1 MLTHEPLLQLQ
12 RDLYRLP
19 LGRKRFD
26 TYIKTMT
33 DSDGGMKLPLSAMN
47 PMAKDHVPLLL
58 DTYLSLNADE
68 RAQAIVED
76 FTVADPFGKDEFRTA
91 LVIADDAQGG
101 WTNRFTTDFANRFES
116 RPMFRRGWLVALLWS
131 SEPASVQTVKRTV
144 KAAIY
149 RGIWIHQHGYGTNL
163 GQMLAQEQ
171 FALSQAGYQPQL
183 SSDELAYTAEV
194 IQPLLKNEDPPTLF
208 AALYGDLAAERLGY
222 PSLGLSQNAGFHFAA
237 WQKT

>member
-12 RDLYRLP
+12 RDLYRIP

-101 WTNRFTTDFANRFES
+101 WTNRFTSDFANRFES
-116 RPMFRRGWLVALLWS
+116 RPMFSRGWLVALLWS
-131 SEPASVQTVKRTV
+131 SEPASVQTVEQTIM
-144 KAAIY
+144 AAIY
-149 RGIWIHQHGYGTNL
+149 RGIWIHQHGFGTNL
-163 GQMLAQEQ
+163 EQLLAQEHY
-171 FALSQAGYQPQL
+171 ALSQAGYQPQL
-183 SSDELAYTAEV
+183 PLEELAYAAEV

-222 PSLGLSQNAGFHFAA
+222 PSLGLSQNAGFHLAA
-237 WQKT
+237 QPNA